1 MPSSKNKRLL
11 YDFNKSCKFTTFLNK
26 GDIFSYYGYRYLTFS
41 SSGRPLDEIEF
52 EGQPLKNKG
61 GLFKKETD

>member
-1 MPSSKNKRLL
+1 MPSSKNKRLP
-11 YDFNKSCKFTTFLNK
+11 
-26 GDIFSYYGYRYLTFS
+26 YYGYRYLTFS

-61 GLFKKETD
+61 GPFKKETD